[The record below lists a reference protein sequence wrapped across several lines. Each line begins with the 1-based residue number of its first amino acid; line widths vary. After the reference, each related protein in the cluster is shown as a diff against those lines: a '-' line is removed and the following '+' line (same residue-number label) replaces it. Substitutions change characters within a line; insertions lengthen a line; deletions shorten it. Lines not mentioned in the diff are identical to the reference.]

1 MNFSFVRSAL
11 VLITLTVSL
20 PFTPSAQ
27 AQSGNYT
34 LDASHTSVIF
44 SIQHLGISKTYGT
57 FRKVSGKFTLDA
69 AKPAAGSFE
78 VLLDVASIDTNDAK
92 RDEHLKA
99 ADFFNAKQFPD
110 ITFKAT
116 RVEQTADELKLTGDF
131 TMHGVTK
138 KITLPLK
145 KGGEAKDPFG
155 NTRVGYSGEL
165 NLKRSD
171 YGMKTMVGPIGDEV
185 SIDISFEGILQK

>member
-1 MNFSFVRSAL
+1 MDFSFVRSAL
-11 VLITLTVSL
+11 ALITLTASL
-20 PFTPSAQ
+20 QFAPSAE

-78 VLLDVASIDTNDAK
+78 VTLDVASIDTNDAK

-116 RVEQTADELKLTGDF
+116 KVEQTADELKLTGDF

-145 KGGEAKDPFG
+145 KAERPKI
-155 NTRVGYSGEL
+155 
-165 NLKRSD
+165 RSVILESV
-171 YGMKTMVGPIGDEV
+171 TAVSCRSSVPITA
-185 SIDISFEGILQK
+185 

>member
-11 VLITLTVSL
+11 ALLTLTASL
-20 PFTPSAQ
+20 HFAPSAE

-78 VLLDVASIDTNDAK
+78 VTLDVASIDTNDAK

-99 ADFFNAKQFPD
+99 ADFFNAKQFPE

-116 RVEQTADELKLTGDF
+116 KVEQTADELKLTGDF